1 MSSTCRDA
9 SFSGGAGSILGLP
22 ADVLYFK
29 WQAADAATR
38 RDIRRFAA
46 GAIDPDLP
54 VPVEDCLL
62 HCAIRDGGIAIFAIG
77 KEALAEAVR
86 AHSQRTG
93 APCDCAVPMPLAI
106 WNYASGEVLGRGGA
120 KALLLL
126 DASPNGWTLCAG
138 RATSKNAPLEAVMSL
153 STGDAAGAA
162 RAARILVGRLGGTA
176 TLAVTGRDAPDTLL
190 KSVADAAQSES
201 TIDLRCEGPSQ
212 EELLQRYVRQRYF
225 SSDSPIEE
233 AEGAAF
239 KRRRARAALL
249 PAAFLSIAAAILAVS
264 SIAFDLAAGG
274 VLRKTDLAIDSAAT
288 RLAGAPMRLHGPA
301 AVAAATRSFDERAE
315 PCVAR
320 TLSLPPRVPLR
331 EVLSFAETRSI
342 SILGIDCDGSSISFA
357 LRPENE
363 GDIAALSAAL
373 AHSGLAASHERRED
387 GSFTLSVPL
396 EDGR

>member
-9 SFSGGAGSILGLP
+9 SSSGGAGSILGLP

-77 KEALAEAVR
+77 KEALAEAAR

-162 RAARILVGRLGGTA
+162 RSALTVAGTSGLGSPSTCSGTVNA
-176 TLAVTGRDAPDTLL
+176 GTTASPGA
-190 KSVADAAQSES
+190 
-201 TIDLRCEGPSQ
+201 
-212 EELLQRYVRQRYF
+212 EEEVSFVQ
-225 SSDSPIEE
+225 P
-233 AEGAAF
+233 AGTP
-239 KRRRARAALL
+239 AL
-249 PAAFLSIAAAILAVS
+249 PGS
-264 SIAFDLAAGG
+264 
-274 VLRKTDLAIDSAAT
+274 
-288 RLAGAPMRLHGPA
+288 
-301 AVAAATRSFDERAE
+301 
-315 PCVAR
+315 PCVS
-320 TLSLPPRVPLR
+320 T
-331 EVLSFAETRSI
+331 
-342 SILGIDCDGSSISFA
+342 
-357 LRPENE
+357 PEP
-363 GDIAALSAAL
+363 AFTSM
-373 AHSGLAASHERRED
+373 AS
-387 GSFTLSVPL
+387 V
-396 EDGR
+396 